1 MDVSIY
7 RIIGISWLVMF
18 LIWVLTSFSLKDT
31 ARSRSEGPSRIAVYI
46 VWAGWWLLFS
56 HGFRLDPL
64 SRRVLEPSIS
74 TAYVGL
80 AITEVGL
87 AFAILARIYI
97 GRNWSPLIQ
106 VKQGHELIQRGPYAV
121 VRHPIY
127 SGLMLATL
135 GTAIAYGELSGFM
148 GFVMIVVAWGY
159 KSRLEEEAMAEQF
172 GGQYEKYR
180 SHVKALIPFVW

>member
-1 MDVSIY
+1 M
-7 RIIGISWLVMF
+7 
-18 LIWVLTSFSLKDT
+18 
-31 ARSRSEGPSRIAVYI
+31 A
-46 VWAGWWLLFS
+46 
-56 HGFRLDPL
+56 
-64 SRRVLEPSIS
+64 

-97 GRNWSPLIQ
+97 GKNWSALIQ
-106 VKQGHELIQRGPYAV
+106 VKEGHELIQSGPYAV

-135 GTAIAYGELSGFM
+135 GTAIAYGELSGFI
-148 GFVMIVVAWGY
+148 GFVMVVGAWAY
-159 KSRLEEEAMAEQF
+159 KSRLEEAAMAEQF
-172 GGQYEKYR
+172 GALYEKYR